1 VYQIDAH
8 VEAGVEA
15 IKWEGN
21 DFVNKL
27 RTILALTKAEKIAFV
42 QRSDFISIVF
52 LLIRCGQDA
61 TVSMKSIDRCVH
73 RIRMNS
79 TCSC

>member
-8 VEAGVEA
+8 VEA

-61 TVSMKSIDRCVH
+61 TDSFHEVDRQL
-73 RIRMNS
+73 RA
-79 TCSC
+79 